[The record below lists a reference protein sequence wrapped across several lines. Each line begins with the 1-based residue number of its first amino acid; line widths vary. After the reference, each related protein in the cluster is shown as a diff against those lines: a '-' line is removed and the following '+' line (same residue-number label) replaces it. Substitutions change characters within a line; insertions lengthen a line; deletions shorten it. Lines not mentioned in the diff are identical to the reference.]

1 MKRSKL
7 LAGAIALLPAAG
19 LLAIT
24 QLANAH
30 YPDIEATAVCVNTE
44 AKITIKVTSW
54 QTDENARREN
64 ANISVSW
71 DGVPVASGSF
81 TPANTYTFT
90 VAVMAPADGAAH
102 AIVATAV
109 TAFGPNGEFGSA
121 GATREATITLPKSCA
136 PATTTPP
143 PTTVAPTTTVPRV
156 VTEVLGTTV
165 TRADVATPVDVL
177 PKFAG

>member
-7 LAGAIALLPAAG
+7 LVGAIALLPAAG

-24 QLANAH
+24 QLADAH
-30 YPDIEATAVCVNTE
+30 YPDIEATAVCVDAQ

-54 QTDENARREN
+54 QTDENARRQN

-121 GATREATITLPKSCA
+121 GAAREATVTLPKSCA
-136 PATTTPP
+136 PP
-143 PTTVAPTTTVPRV
+143 PTTVAPTTTVQRV
-156 VTEVLGTTV
+156 VTEVLNTTV

-177 PKFAG
+177 PRFAG